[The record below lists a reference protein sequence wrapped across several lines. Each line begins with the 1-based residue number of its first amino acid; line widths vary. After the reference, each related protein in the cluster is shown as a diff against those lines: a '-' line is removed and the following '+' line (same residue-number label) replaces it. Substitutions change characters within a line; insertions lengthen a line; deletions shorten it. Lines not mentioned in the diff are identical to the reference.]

1 MNSQHLSFAE
11 SIMSQFEAKL
21 DQDFMVT
28 PCAAIDKFT
37 DSILYRLEGSAP
49 KLGQCD
55 YSDDFGCCGASATI
69 HHLASEAEYC
79 ERHYLALALRQ
90 DLEAL

>member
-1 MNSQHLSFAE
+1 MSAHLSFAE
-11 SIMSQFEAKL
+11 TIVDNFTRKL

-28 PCAAIDKFT
+28 PTAAIDKFT

-55 YSDDFGCCGASATI
+55 YWDDFGSCGAAATV

-79 ERHYLALALRQ
+79 ERHYLAMALKQ